1 MMNFLKAAVLSAAL
15 VAAGA
20 VTAEAGRGRGR
31 FRRIRRPRGLRR
43 APALGSQRRPIE
55 QRRIPVRIPRAT
67 IRERPSVPAPIAVPA
82 KPASVL
88 SWKLLT

>member
-20 VTAEAGRGRGR
+20 VTRRARRSRRRRPPQIRGR

-43 APALGSQRRPIE
+43 APALGSQRRPIQ

-67 IRERPSVPAPIAVPA
+67 RHQCIIGTQISDILDEA
-82 KPASVL
+82 
-88 SWKLLT
+88 